1 LRPVSGGADGSP
13 EILAEQHYRK
23 LSGWLEPLGLTVCWL
38 SGSLRKKQKDQSL
51 LQMANGEAQLA
62 VGTHALFQDGVSFSR
77 LGLVIV
83 DEQHRFGVG
92 QRLALKQKGQ
102 EPHQLMMSATPIP
115 RPGHGALCRS
125 GCVRH

>member
-1 LRPVSGGADGSP
+1 MLVIRQSA
-13 EILAEQHYRK
+13 Q
-23 LSGWLEPLGLTVCWL
+23 
-38 SGSLRKKQKDQSL
+38 KQKEQSL

-115 RPGHGALCRS
+115 APWP
-125 GCVRH
+125 